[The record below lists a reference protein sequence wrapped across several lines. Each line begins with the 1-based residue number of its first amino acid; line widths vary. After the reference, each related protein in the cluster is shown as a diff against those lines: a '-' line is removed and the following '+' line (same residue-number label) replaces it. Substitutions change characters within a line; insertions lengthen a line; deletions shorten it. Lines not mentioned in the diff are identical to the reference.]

1 MWRKVKGFRRRPGT
15 QAGMT
20 LLELMIA
27 CAILLVLS
35 SAALPTARV
44 TVRRQKEVEL
54 PRALRE
60 MRTAIDRY
68 KDAADRNLI
77 RAELGSD
84 GYPADLE
91 TLVKG
96 IQIGAATER
105 RLRLLPRI
113 PIDPLTGHDDLGLR

>member
-1 MWRKVKGFRRRPGT
+1 MWGNVKGFRRRPGT

-27 CAILLVLS
+27 CTILLVLS

-54 PRALRE
+54 RRALRE

-68 KDAADRNLI
+68 KDTADRNLI
-77 RAELGSD
+77 RVELGSE
-84 GYPADLE
+84 GYPPDLE
-91 TLVKG
+91 TLVKAFKSARALSAG
-96 IQIGAATER
+96 SVSCAAFPSTR
-105 RLRLLPRI
+105 
-113 PIDPLTGHDDLGLR
+113 